1 MVYYK
6 VLVPRALEQE
16 LQDYMNRVAEDKV
29 IH

>member
-1 MVYYK
+1 MDYYK

-16 LQDYMNRVAEDKV
+16 LQDYMNRVVEDKV